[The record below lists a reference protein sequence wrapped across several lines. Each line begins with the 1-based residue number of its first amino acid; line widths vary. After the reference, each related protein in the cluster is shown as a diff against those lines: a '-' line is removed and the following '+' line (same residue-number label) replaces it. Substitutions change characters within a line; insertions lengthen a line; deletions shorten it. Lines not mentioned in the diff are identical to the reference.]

1 MKRINII
8 LILLI
13 ALLIAPGALY
23 AQTVLKVGIVKDAS
37 GDEFQTLSN
46 LVKAE
51 ITALKKGKPEV
62 VFKELSAE
70 WNPEK
75 VQQNLQ
81 TMLKDPDISVVVA
94 LGFISSDMAAQLA
107 EHPKPIIVAN
117 VLDQNLQNLPLRS
130 NQSTGI
136 NNFTWIE
143 SFIRLKS
150 DMLAFSQTFEFDH
163 LSVFIPQELYE
174 EFPILDQFLT
184 ETVQKFKISI
194 VPVNKNGN
202 LVSQIPSNTDAA
214 FVFPLI
220 QHSQTETMELFASL
234 NKDKIPSL
242 AVNGIPY
249 LEMGATITFT
259 PQFSFLQLAR
269 QVALLVSKVGE
280 GTNLSEIPIN
290 MDAKTRTPIVN
301 MESLHQ
307 IEQFPKWSMLDDA
320 ILMNVAKIPGEEL
333 TLQQAIAEAL
343 ENNLQNK
350 ITNQDFL
357 LAKKDVRIARS
368 NVLPQIEVS
377 GTAVQLSTNLVES
390 SMGQRGEFTIT
401 GSASLKQ
408 VIYSE
413 AVFANIA
420 IKKLVAEN
428 AEHHSRQ
435 AALDIVLDVSKAY
448 VNLLFAKNN
457 LQIQNEN
464 VNATLQNLEMA
475 KAKEVSGEGSV
486 TDVNR
491 WTSEQNLNRIDLND
505 AQSKYKS
512 AMYQLNELLN
522 LPISNPIATSDA
534 ANIGETIVL
543 NQHILDTFFG
553 DQYLTEKYS
562 DFLIS
567 EMFMYSPEL
576 QQVLN
581 AGRMIDRKKSM
592 QIRRMFLPEIALVGG
607 ADQAFVREGTIRNP
621 QLPVPYPPDDITWNV
636 GVRLSIPIFEGGKK
650 SIETQR
656 ATIEQDK
663 IAWQQED
670 LLNNLEVG
678 IRANVQFLQASYRKQ
693 DLSENAA
700 RAAEANFK
708 LIQDAYSQGVV
719 SVIQLIDAQNVMIKT
734 KHLALSAKYQF
745 ILDYIKTERLQGKY
759 SFLDDET
766 NQALHT
772 NRLLNYLND
781 KNDEK

>member
-8 LILLI
+8 LIILTTLLI
-13 ALLIAPGALY
+13 TPSALY
-23 AQTVLKVGIVKDAS
+23 AQSALKIGIIKDAS
-37 GDEFQTLSN
+37 GDEFETLSN
-46 LVKAE
+46 LVKTE
-51 ITALKKGKPEV
+51 ISALTKGKSKVIFE
-62 VFKELSAE
+62 ELSADWKLKKAQE
-70 WNPEK
+70 
-75 VQQNLQ
+75 NLQ
-81 TMLKDPDISVVVA
+81 IMLNNPDVDIVVA
-94 LGFISSDMAAQLA
+94 LGFISSEMAAKLQV
-107 EHPKPIIVAN
+107 HPKPIIVTN
-117 VLDQNLQNLPLRS
+117 VLDQKLQNLPLSS

-150 DMLAFSQTFEFDH
+150 DMLTFSQTFDFNH
-163 LSVFIPQELYE
+163 LAVFIPQELYE
-174 EFPILDQFLT
+174 EFPIVDQFLT
-184 ETVQKFKISI
+184 ESVQKFEISI
-194 VPVNKNGN
+194 VPVKINED
-202 LVSQIPSNTDAA
+202 LVTQIPPKADAA

-220 QHSQTETMELFASL
+220 QHSQTQTMELFTSL
-234 NKDKIPSL
+234 NKNKIPSL
-242 AVNGIPY
+242 AVSGIPY

-269 QVALLVSKVGE
+269 QVALLVTKVGE

-290 MDAKTRTPIVN
+290 MNSKTRTPIVN
-301 MESLHQ
+301 MASLRQ

-333 TLQQAIAEAL
+333 TLQQAIAQAL

-350 ITNQDFL
+350 ITNQDLL

-377 GTAVQLSTNLVES
+377 GTGVQLSTNLVEA
-390 SMGQRGEFTIT
+390 SMGQRGEFTVT

-413 AVFANIA
+413 AAFANIA
-420 IKKLVAEN
+420 LKKLIAEN
-428 AEHHSRQ
+428 AEQHSRQ
-435 AALDIVLDVSKAY
+435 AALDIVLEVSKAY
-448 VNLLFAKNN
+448 VTLLFAKNN

-486 TDVNR
+486 SDVNR
-491 WTSEQNLNRIDLND
+491 WTSEQNLNRIDLNE
-505 AQSKYKS
+505 AQSNYNA
-512 AMYQLNELLN
+512 AMYKLNELLN
-522 LPISNPIATSDA
+522 LPISNPITTADS
-534 ANIGETIVL
+534 ANIGKTIVL
-543 NQHILDTFFG
+543 NQNILDAFFS

-576 QQVLN
+576 QQVIN
-581 AGRMIDRKKSM
+581 AGRIVDRKKAM
-592 QIRRMFLPEIALVGG
+592 HIRRMFLPEIALVGG
-607 ADQAFVREGTIRNP
+607 ADQAFIRNGTIRSP

-636 GVRLSIPIFEGGKK
+636 GVRVSIPIFEGGKK
-650 SIETQR
+650 SAETQR

-693 DLSENAA
+693 DLSANAA
-700 RAAEANFK
+700 RAAEDNFK

-719 SVIQLIDAQNVMIKT
+719 SVVQLIDAQNVMIKT

-745 ILDYIKTERLQGKY
+745 ILDYIKTERLQGKF